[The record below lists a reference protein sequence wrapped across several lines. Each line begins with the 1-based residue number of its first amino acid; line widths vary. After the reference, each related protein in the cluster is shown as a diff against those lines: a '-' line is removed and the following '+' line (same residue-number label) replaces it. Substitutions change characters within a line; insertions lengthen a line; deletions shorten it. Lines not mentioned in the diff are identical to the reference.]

1 MNNLRNH
8 GYIIIENKSDN
19 EKFDI
24 SLTKFYKN
32 NKVDYIKL
40 KEFIDK
46 QYFSK
51 LHSILHIPK
60 KPYYN
65 KFNFTNNLI
74 SDSTFYSDIYNH
86 TNDNII
92 NIYSCLYYFDNSY
105 LEIIPQSHKKN
116 FFIINNCKSSYDNKM
131 KFFIKKGS
139 FLIFHSNIH
148 HRHITIPNVKNTKI
162 LKIYNV
168 CFDKKDYDYYLPK
181 IIIVKTHSSIL
192 LNFITKM
199 FNNSCRYDNYN
210 IIPFLH
216 YYLIYYD
223 LQYKIISMVDLSPSN
238 KKNKLILYESSN
250 NQRNIDNLNN
260 ITDININIIC
270 DKNIKSCGPG
280 YFYFFCYIVNWIIL
294 TLIFYFIYRNT
305 EK

>member
-92 NIYSCLYYFDNSY
+92 NIYSCLYYFDNS
-105 LEIIPQSHKKN
+105 
-116 FFIINNCKSSYDNKM
+116 
-131 KFFIKKGS
+131 
-139 FLIFHSNIH
+139 
-148 HRHITIPNVKNTKI
+148 
-162 LKIYNV
+162 
-168 CFDKKDYDYYLPK
+168 
-181 IIIVKTHSSIL
+181 
-192 LNFITKM
+192 
-199 FNNSCRYDNYN
+199 
-210 IIPFLH
+210 
-216 YYLIYYD
+216 
-223 LQYKIISMVDLSPSN
+223 
-238 KKNKLILYESSN
+238 
-250 NQRNIDNLNN
+250 
-260 ITDININIIC
+260 
-270 DKNIKSCGPG
+270 
-280 YFYFFCYIVNWIIL
+280 
-294 TLIFYFIYRNT
+294 
-305 EK
+305 